1 MSNTFERGFRRSF
14 QWSSSVVALSIASL
28 SLATPASAQD
38 SAAEEQER
46 PPESSGGEGQP
57 IIVTGSR
64 IASVAPVGATVTTL
78 GREEIEASGQ
88 VTLDRMIQE
97 LPQVLDIGYSEN
109 SRAQTG
115 GSGNATW
122 SNSINLRGLGPYA
135 TLIIL
140 DGHRMTTN
148 GRAISPSVI
157 PTLGVE
163 RVEVIADGAS
173 AIYGSDA
180 VAGVVNLIP
189 RRNLDGPEAFG
200 RIGSTGN
207 DDFWEWYV
215 IAAVEKDAVRI
226 AVEEVPGVRSIANNI
241 STQLNV
247 PRGL

>member
-1 MSNTFERGFRRSF
+1 
-14 QWSSSVVALSIASL
+14 VVALSIASL

-46 PPESSGGEGQP
+46 PPESSSVAITQP

-64 IASVAPVGATVTTL
+64 IANVAPVGATVTTL

-135 TLIIL
+135 TLI
-140 DGHRMTTN
+140 
-148 GRAISPSVI
+148 
-157 PTLGVE
+157 
-163 RVEVIADGAS
+163 
-173 AIYGSDA
+173 
-180 VAGVVNLIP
+180 
-189 RRNLDGPEAFG
+189 
-200 RIGSTGN
+200 
-207 DDFWEWYV
+207 
-215 IAAVEKDAVRI
+215 
-226 AVEEVPGVRSIANNI
+226 
-241 STQLNV
+241 
-247 PRGL
+247 